1 MLLNL
6 LTGLPVM
13 LLCLILQAI
22 FVSTNL
28 RYYARFKLVQ
38 EDRESQWLEIFL
50 LSIVMLLMLVSNM
63 AQMVIWAALFLLLGE
78 FGDFTTA
85 LYHSAVNFVTLG
97 YGDIV
102 MSARWRLLG
111 PLEAVNGILMFG
123 VSTAVMTAAVL
134 DVVKHRTAR
143 LKQREGR

>member
-6 LTGLPVM
+6 LTGLPMM

-22 FVSTNL
+22 FVTTTL
-28 RYYARFKLVQ
+28 HHYTRLTRAQDGR
-38 EDRESQWLEIFL
+38 DSQWREIL
-50 LSIVMLLMLVSNM
+50 RLSIVMLLVLLGNL
-63 AQMVIWAALFLLLGE
+63 AQMVLWAVLFLLLGE
-78 FGDFTTA
+78 FEDFATA
-85 LYHSAVNFVTLG
+85 MYHSAVNFVTLG

-102 MSARWRLLG
+102 MSPRWRLLG

-134 DVVKHRTAR
+134 DVVKRPRRRT
-143 LKQREGR
+143 